1 MAMTIRTIEDRFM
14 SLLALHQLV
23 YRIEENTQDE
33 LGFLADNPTLNT
45 FMKDVKAYMENE
57 KNILSQEIARQ
68 ALGGEFTEFKGLM
81 DSIVTMA
88 KGELN
93 DIK

>member
-1 MAMTIRTIEDRFM
+1 MAMTIRTIEDRFV
-14 SLLALHQLV
+14 SLLALHELV
-23 YRIEENTQDE
+23 FKIEENTQNE

-45 FMKDVKAYMENE
+45 FVKDVKAYMENE
-57 KNILSQEIARQ
+57 KNILSEEIAKQ

>member
-81 DSIVTMA
+81 DSIVAMA

>member
-23 YRIEENTQDE
+23 YNIEKDTQNE
-33 LGFLADNPTLNT
+33 LGFLADNPTLDT
-45 FMKDVKAYMENE
+45 FMKDVKAYMDNE
-57 KNILSQEIARQ
+57 KHILSQEIARQ

-81 DSIVTMA
+81 DCIVAMA

>member
-57 KNILSQEIARQ
+57 KNILSEEIAKQ